1 MFCKTQG
8 IITTTTMYDAII
20 VGAGVAGIALALRL
34 RKRGDRVLVLEK
46 NSYAGGKM
54 NQHESMGYR
63 WDTGPSLFT
72 MPQLVDELYEL
83 YGKKP
88 SDYYQYQKEE
98 EACRYF
104 FSDNTQLN
112 FYTNRT
118 KLKQELSDKLSI
130 DPQIID
136 AYMERS
142 AEKYN
147 SIGLVTLENA
157 IHKPSELPWGK
168 LFWMLPQIFRTHLF
182 TSLHRLNHKKLKN
195 PKLVQIFDRYA
206 TYNGSNPY
214 RASGILS
221 MIPHLEQNIGTFFPK
236 QGMRSIVT
244 GLYQLAQEVGVEFE
258 LGTAIHTVK
267 KIKEGYQVAGK
278 QKYIGKRLISAID
291 CVSFYEKVLKDAALA
306 KKYKRQERSSSA
318 VIFYWGIQKE
328 FPELGLHN
336 IFFSED
342 YQREFELIFEEKEIP
357 LTGTIYVH
365 ISSKVNSKDAPK
377 GGENWFVMLNVPA
390 GAKIDEAQQ
399 VIIKKAILKRLEQ
412 ALKTEITAYIETEK
426 VWTPEGIEL
435 DTGAIEGALYGAA
448 SNLKIAALTRHP
460 NFSKTYKELYF
471 CGGTVHPGGGI
482 PLSIQSA
489 KIVDK
494 LIANER

>member
-1 MFCKTQG
+1 
-8 IITTTTMYDAII
+8 MYDAII
-20 VGAGVAGIALALRL
+20 IGAGVAGIAAALRL

-46 NSYAGGKM
+46 NSYVGGKM
-54 NQHESMGYR
+54 NQYESNGYR

-72 MPQLVDELYEL
+72 MPRLVDELYEL
-83 YGKKP
+83 YGKN
-88 SDYYQYQKEE
+88 SDDYYQYQKEE

-104 FSDNTQLN
+104 FSDKTQLN

-118 KLKQELSDKLSI
+118 KLKKELSDKLGI

-147 SIGLVTLENA
+147 SIGVLSLENA
-157 IHKPSELPWGK
+157 IHKPTELPWGK
-168 LFWMLPQIFRTHLF
+168 LFFMTPKILRTNLF
-182 TSLHRLNHKKLKN
+182 TSLHQVNKKTLKD

-214 RASGILS
+214 QASGILS

-236 QGMRSIVT
+236 EGMRSIVE

-258 LGTAIHTVK
+258 LGTSLEKVE
-267 KIKEGYQVAGK
+267 KIKEGYQIKAT
-278 QKYIGKRLISAID
+278 QNYRCKRLVSAID
-291 CVSFYEKVLKDAALA
+291 CVSFYEHLLKDTNLA
-306 KKYKRQERSSSA
+306 KKYNRQERSSSA
-318 VIFYWGIQKE
+318 LIFYWGIQKE
-328 FPELGLHN
+328 FPQLGLHN

-342 YQREFELIFEEKEIP
+342 YQKEFELIFETKEVP
-357 LTGTIYVH
+357 LKGTIYVH
-365 ISSKVNSKDAPK
+365 ISSKVNKKDAPK

-390 GAKIDEAQQ
+390 GAIIDEAQQ
-399 VIIKKAILKRLEQ
+399 ISIKKALLERLEE
-412 ALKTEITAYIETEK
+412 ALGVAIAPHIKTEK
-426 VWTPEGIEL
+426 VWTPNGIEM

-448 SNLKIAALTRHP
+448 SNSKMAALTRHP
-460 NFSKTYKELYF
+460 NFSKKYKEIYF

>member
-1 MFCKTQG
+1 
-8 IITTTTMYDAII
+8 MYDAII
-20 VGAGVAGIALALRL
+20 IGAGVAGIAAALRL
-34 RKRGDRVLVLEK
+34 RKRGDRVLILEK
-46 NSYAGGKM
+46 NSYVGGKM
-54 NQHESMGYR
+54 NQYESKGYR

-72 MPQLVDELYEL
+72 MPRLVDELYEL
-83 YGKKP
+83 YGKNP
-88 SDYYQYQKEE
+88 DDYYQYQKEE

-104 FSDNTQLN
+104 FSDKTQLN

-118 KLKQELSDKLSI
+118 KLKEELSDKLGI

-147 SIGLVTLENA
+147 SIGVLSLENA
-157 IHKPSELPWGK
+157 IHKPTELPWGK
-168 LFWMLPQIFRTHLF
+168 LFLMLPKILRTNLL
-182 TSLHRLNHKKLKN
+182 TSLHQVNKKALKD

-214 RASGILS
+214 KASGILS

-236 QGMRSIVT
+236 EGMRSIVE

-258 LGTAIHTVK
+258 FETAIKKVA
-267 KIKEGYQVAGK
+267 KIKETYQVEANQNYTCK
-278 QKYIGKRLISAID
+278 KLVSAID
-291 CVSFYEKVLKDAALA
+291 CVSFYENILKDKDLA
-306 KKYKRQERSSSA
+306 KRYNRQERSSSA

-328 FPELGLHN
+328 FPQLGLHN

-342 YQREFELIFEEKEIP
+342 YQEEFELIFESKEIP
-357 LTGTIYVH
+357 LKGTIYVH
-365 ISSKVNSKDAPK
+365 ISSKVNAKDAPK

-390 GAKIDEAQQ
+390 GAVVDEAQK
-399 VIIKKAILKRLEQ
+399 VLIKEALLKRLEQ
-412 ALKTEITAYIETEK
+412 NLGTEIAPYIETEK
-426 VWTPEGIEL
+426 VWTPKGIEM

-448 SNLKIAALTRHP
+448 SNSKMAALTRHP
-460 NFSKTYKELYF
+460 NFSKKYKGIYF

>member
-1 MFCKTQG
+1 
-8 IITTTTMYDAII
+8 MYDAII
-20 VGAGVAGIALALRL
+20 VGAGVAGIAVALRL

-46 NSYAGGKM
+46 NSYVGGKM
-54 NQHESMGYR
+54 NQYVSKGYR

-72 MPQLVDELYEL
+72 MPHLVDELYEL
-83 YGKKP
+83 YAKNP
-88 SDYYQYQKEE
+88 EDYYQYQKEE

-118 KLKQELSDKLSI
+118 KLKKELSDKLGI

-147 SIGLVTLENA
+147 SIGVISLENA
-157 IHKPSELPWGK
+157 IHKPTELPWGK
-168 LFWMLPQIFRTHLF
+168 LFWMLPKIFRTNLLS
-182 TSLHRLNHKKLKN
+182 SLHQVNCKKLKN

-206 TYNGSNPY
+206 TYNGSSPY
-214 RASGILS
+214 KASGILS

-236 QGMRSIVT
+236 KGMRSIVE

-258 LGTAIHTVK
+258 LGTKIQKVEKTKGVYQIEAAQKHTC
-267 KIKEGYQVAGK
+267 
-278 QKYIGKRLISAID
+278 KRLISAID
-291 CVSFYEKVLKDAALA
+291 CVSFYEKVLKDKKLA
-306 KKYKRQERSSSA
+306 KKYHRQERSSSA
-318 VIFYWGIQKE
+318 VIFYLGIKKE
-328 FPELGLHN
+328 FPQLGLHN

-342 YQREFELIFEEKEIP
+342 YQEEFELIFDQEEVP
-357 LTGTIYVH
+357 LQGTIYVH
-365 ISSKVNSKDAPK
+365 ISSKVNAKDAPK

-390 GAKIDEAQQ
+390 GAAIDERQA
-399 VIIKKAILKRLEQ
+399 VLIKKTLLKRLEE
-412 ALKTEITAYIETEK
+412 ALGVEISPYVETEK
-426 VWTPEGIEL
+426 FWTPKGIEM

-448 SNLKIAALTRHP
+448 SNSKMAALTRHP
-460 NFSKTYKELYF
+460 NFSKKYKEIYF

>member
-1 MFCKTQG
+1 
-8 IITTTTMYDAII
+8 MYDAII
-20 VGAGVAGIALALRL
+20 VGAGVAGIAVALRL

-46 NSYAGGKM
+46 NSYVGGKM
-54 NQHESMGYR
+54 NQYLSKGYR

-72 MPQLVDELYEL
+72 MPHLVDELYEL
-83 YGKKP
+83 YAKNP
-88 SDYYQYQKEE
+88 EDYYQYQKEE

-104 FSDNTQLN
+104 FSDHTQLN

-118 KLKQELSDKLSI
+118 KLKKELSDKLGI

-136 AYMERS
+136 VYMERS

-147 SIGLVTLENA
+147 SIGVISLENA
-157 IHKPSELPWGK
+157 IHKPTELPWGK
-168 LFWMLPQIFRTHLF
+168 LFWMLPKIFRTNLLS
-182 TSLHRLNHKKLKN
+182 SLHQVNCKKLKN

-206 TYNGSNPY
+206 TYNGSSPY
-214 RASGILS
+214 KASGILS

-236 QGMRSIVT
+236 KGMRSIVE

-258 LGTAIHTVK
+258 LGTKIQKVE
-267 KIKEGYQVAGK
+267 KIKGVYQIEAA
-278 QKYIGKRLISAID
+278 QKHTCKRLISAID
-291 CVSFYEKVLKDAALA
+291 CVSFYEKVLKDKKLA
-306 KKYKRQERSSSA
+306 KKYHRQERSSSA
-318 VIFYWGIQKE
+318 VIFYLGIKKE
-328 FPELGLHN
+328 FPQLGLHN

-342 YQREFELIFEEKEIP
+342 YQEEFELIFDQGEIP
-357 LTGTIYVH
+357 LQGTIYVH
-365 ISSKVNSKDAPK
+365 ISSKVNAKDAPK

-390 GAKIDEAQQ
+390 GVAIDERQA
-399 VIIKKAILKRLEQ
+399 VLIKKTLLKRLEE
-412 ALKTEITAYIETEK
+412 ALGVKISPYVETEK
-426 VWTPEGIEL
+426 FWTPKGIEM

-448 SNLKIAALTRHP
+448 SNSKMAALTRHP
-460 NFSKTYKELYF
+460 NFSKKYKEIYF